1 MNPNDPNVQMIELVA
16 HALEKLTRR
25 FTFVGG
31 CAAGLLITDPARPQ
45 VRATKDVDVIVEIVS
60 LPGYYEVQ
68 KELKGI
74 GFREDAEVTCRWR
87 LGELKVDV
95 MPTSEKVLGF
105 SNRWYP
111 KAAQLAQNLRLP
123 SGREISLVSAP
134 LFLATKLEAFH
145 GRGNNDYGSSHDIE
159 DIVTVVDG
167 RAEIT
172 DEVLAMPDDVRSYL
186 QDEFDDLLTAPPFL
200 DTLSWHFAGDE
211 QSQSRIPHA
220 ISRMRGIAEL

>member
-25 FTFVGG
+25 FTLVGG

-45 VRATKDVDVIVEIVS
+45 VRATKDVDVIVEVIS

-68 KELKGI
+68 KELKEI
-74 GFREDAEVTCRWR
+74 GFREDADVICRWR

-95 MPTSEKVLGF
+95 MPTNEVGLGF
-105 SNRWYP
+105 INRWYP
-111 KAAQLAQNLRLP
+111 KAAQLAHNLRLP
-123 SGREISLVSAP
+123 SGREIALISAP
-134 LFLATKLEAFH
+134 LFLATKMEAFH

-172 DEVLAMPDDVRSYL
+172 DEVRAVSDDVRAYL
-186 QDEFDDLLTAPPFL
+186 KDEFDDLLTASPFPE
-200 DTLSWHFAGDE
+200 TLSWHFAGDE
-211 QSQSRIPHA
+211 QNQSRIPQV
-220 ISRMRGIAEL
+220 IGRMRAIAEL